1 MKHAINRRFRTAV
14 SGRRNRLALA
24 SAAVLAA
31 AASTGG
37 VLASTG
43 SAEVSEPSTVAV
55 AEVGTPASGAPGTTG
70 EPGEPGTA
78 GSAAPGT
85 TAPGTTAPE
94 SAAAETTAPATP
106 AQPASPEQTSPA
118 VKAAKAA
125 PARTTEPPAPP
136 ESKLLDYEFQAQI
149 NGWYCGPA
157 ATRIALTVRDERPS
171 QDAVAGALGTTTSG
185 TNSAEDTTRVL
196 NDLIGTDFYRTTA
209 IPGGAATPAQMDR
222 LQADVVHAVTS
233 GYAVVV
239 NIAGSAT
246 DLDGGWHSYP
256 GGHYLTVVGYRDDG
270 RTVKI
275 ADPAIPGADS
285 TYWLSTIDLA
295 NWAATRGYSS

>member
-1 MKHAINRRFRTAV
+1 MKHAINGRFRTAM

-31 AASTGG
+31 AASSGV

-43 SAEVSEPSTVAV
+43 SAEAPETSTVAV
-55 AEVGTPASGAPGTTG
+55 AELGAPAGQAG
-70 EPGEPGTA
+70 AAIVTA
-78 GSAAPGT
+78 PET
-85 TAPGTTAPE
+85 TAP
-94 SAAAETTAPATP
+94 ETTAPATP
-106 AQPASPEQTSPA
+106 SQSTTTAPTT
-118 VKAAKAA
+118 KAAKAA
-125 PARTTEPPAPP
+125 PASTPSKPPAPP

-157 ATRIALTVRDERPS
+157 ATRIALTVRDKQPS
-171 QDAVAGALGTTTSG
+171 QDAVAADLGTTMSG

-196 NDLIGTDFYRTTA
+196 NKITGTDFYRTTA

-275 ADPAIPGADS
+275 ADPAIPGEDS
-285 TYWLSTIDLA
+285 NYWMTTIDLA

>member
-1 MKHAINRRFRTAV
+1 M

-31 AASTGG
+31 AASTGV
-37 VLASTG
+37 VLTSND
-43 SAEVSEPSTVAV
+43 SAEAPQPPTVAV
-55 AEVGTPASGAPGTTG
+55 AELGAPA
-70 EPGEPGTA
+70 A
-78 GSAAPGT
+78 GQAGAAV
-85 TAPGTTAPE
+85 TTAPE
-94 SAAAETTAPATP
+94 TTAPTTTAPATP
-106 AQPASPEQTSPA
+106 SQPASTAPGTKAPSA
-118 VKAAKAA
+118 AAKAA
-125 PARTTEPPAPP
+125 AASTPSKPPAPP
-136 ESKLLDYEFQAQI
+136 ESKLLDYQFQAQI

-157 ATRIALTVRDERPS
+157 ATRIALTARDKKPS
-171 QDAVAGALGTTTSG
+171 QDAVAADLGTTTSG
-185 TNSAEDTTRVL
+185 TNSALDTTRVL
-196 NDLIGTDFYRTTA
+196 NKIIGTDFYRTTA

-246 DLDGGWHSYP
+246 DLAGGWHSYP

-275 ADPAIPGADS
+275 ADPAIPGEDS
-285 TYWLSTIDLA
+285 SYWMTTIDLA

>member
-1 MKHAINRRFRTAV
+1 M

-31 AASTGG
+31 AASTGV

-43 SAEVSEPSTVAV
+43 SPEAPETGSTVAV
-55 AEVGTPASGAPGTTG
+55 AEVGAPAAGQAGA
-70 EPGEPGTA
+70 
-78 GSAAPGT
+78 AAT
-85 TAPGTTAPE
+85 TAPRTTAPQ
-94 SAAAETTAPATP
+94 TTAPATEAP
-106 AQPASPEQTSPA
+106 TTAPAS
-118 VKAAKAA
+118 KAAKAA
-125 PARTTEPPAPP
+125 PTSTPSKRPAPP
-136 ESKLLDYEFQAQI
+136 AAKLLDYDFQTQI

-157 ATRIALTVRDERPS
+157 ATRIALTVRDKQPS
-171 QDAVAGALGTTTSG
+171 QDSVAADLGTTTSG
-185 TNSAEDTTRVL
+185 TNSAQDTTRVL
-196 NDLIGTDFYRTTA
+196 NKIIGTDFYRTTA

-233 GYAVVV
+233 GYAVVM

-275 ADPAIPGADS
+275 ADPAIPGEDS
-285 TYWLSTIDLA
+285 NYWMSTIDLA

>member
-1 MKHAINRRFRTAV
+1 MKHAIYGRFRTAL

-43 SAEVSEPSTVAV
+43 SAEVPEPSTVAV
-55 AEVGTPASGAPGTTG
+55 AEVGSPAPGAPGST
-70 EPGEPGTA
+70 GEPGTA
-78 GSAAPGT
+78 DTTAPGT

-106 AQPASPEQTSPA
+106 ASPEQTSPA

-125 PARTTEPPAPP
+125 PAKTTEPPAPP

-157 ATRIALTVRDERPS
+157 ATRIALTVRDKRPS

-239 NIAGSAT
+239 NIAGSVT

>member
-1 MKHAINRRFRTAV
+1 M

-31 AASTGG
+31 AASTGV
-37 VLASTG
+37 VLTSDG
-43 SAEVSEPSTVAV
+43 SAEAPQPSTVAV
-55 AEVGTPASGAPGTTG
+55 ADLGAPA
-70 EPGEPGTA
+70 A
-78 GSAAPGT
+78 GQAGAAVT
-85 TAPGTTAPE
+85 TAP
-94 SAAAETTAPATP
+94 ETTAPATTAP
-106 AQPASPEQTSPA
+106 ATPSQPATSAPGTSTPSA
-118 VKAAKAA
+118 AAKAA
-125 PARTTEPPAPP
+125 AASTPSKRPAPP
-136 ESKLLDYEFQAQI
+136 ESKLLDYQFQAQI

-157 ATRIALTVRDERPS
+157 ATRIALTVRDKKPS
-171 QDAVAGALGTTTSG
+171 QDAVAADLGTTMSG
-185 TNSAEDTTRVL
+185 TNSAQDTTRVL
-196 NDLIGTDFYRTTA
+196 NKIIGTDFYRTTA

-246 DLDGGWHSYP
+246 DLAGGWHSYP

-275 ADPAIPGADS
+275 ADPAIPGEDS
-285 TYWLSTIDLA
+285 NYWMTTIDLA

>member
-1 MKHAINRRFRTAV
+1 M

-31 AASTGG
+31 AASTGV

-43 SAEVSEPSTVAV
+43 SPGAPGTGSTVAV
-55 AEVGTPASGAPGTTG
+55 AEVGAPVADQAGA
-70 EPGEPGTA
+70 
-78 GSAAPGT
+78 AAT
-85 TAPGTTAPE
+85 TAPRTTAPQ
-94 SAAAETTAPATP
+94 TTAPATETP
-106 AQPASPEQTSPA
+106 TTAPAS
-118 VKAAKAA
+118 KAAKVAKAA
-125 PARTTEPPAPP
+125 PTSAPSKRPAPP
-136 ESKLLDYEFQAQI
+136 ATKLLDYDFQTQI

-157 ATRIALTVRDERPS
+157 ATRIALTVRDKQPS
-171 QDAVAGALGTTTSG
+171 QDSVAADLGTTTSG
-185 TNSAEDTTRVL
+185 TNSAQDTTRVL
-196 NDLIGTDFYRTTA
+196 NKIIGTDFYRTTA

-275 ADPAIPGADS
+275 ADPAIPGEDS
-285 TYWLSTIDLA
+285 NYWMSTIDLA

>member
-1 MKHAINRRFRTAV
+1 MKHAINGRFRTAM

-31 AASTGG
+31 AASTGV
-37 VLASTG
+37 VLTSTG
-43 SAEVSEPSTVAV
+43 SAEAPETSAVAV
-55 AEVGTPASGAPGTTG
+55 AELGIPAAGQAGA
-70 EPGEPGTA
+70 A
-78 GSAAPGT
+78 V
-85 TAPGTTAPE
+85 TTAPE
-94 SAAAETTAPATP
+94 TTAPETTAPATP
-106 AQPASPEQTSPA
+106 AQPATTAPA
-118 VKAAKAA
+118 TKAAKAA
-125 PARTTEPPAPP
+125 PASTPSKPPAPP
-136 ESKLLDYEFQAQI
+136 ESKLLDYQFQAQI

-157 ATRIALTVRDERPS
+157 ATRIALTVRDKQPS
-171 QDAVAGALGTTTSG
+171 QDAVAADLGTTMSG

-196 NDLIGTDFYRTTA
+196 NKITGTDFYRTTA

-275 ADPAIPGADS
+275 ADPAIPGEDS
-285 TYWLSTIDLA
+285 NYWMTTIDLA